1 MITESA
7 APVITLAGLSVRQ
20 RQATIISMGSPM
32 IGADIWKLGKV
43 ANPMVS
49 RAKARQRC
57 GAWSHRA
64 KPSNACPM
72 GRLTR
77 FEFQGRSAYRSA
89 HGLSAKISA
98 ATVSATRRC
107 GRPVSSVAV

>member
-49 RAKARQRC
+49 RAKAPALRRLEPPRKAEQRQPD
-57 GAWSHRA
+57 G
-64 KPSNACPM
+64 
-72 GRLTR
+72 
-77 FEFQGRSAYRSA
+77 
-89 HGLSAKISA
+89 
-98 ATVSATRRC
+98 
-107 GRPVSSVAV
+107 